1 MALINVI
8 GFVVSNIF
16 YNLVF
21 MFLSLQ
27 ITTDIRTL
35 LESVQ
40 RNLTFI
46 FIVFSDAAHML
57 LCNSV

>member
-8 GFVVSNIF
+8 AFVVSNIF

-27 ITTDIRTL
+27 ITTDISTL

>member
-46 FIVFSDAAHML
+46 FIFFSDAAHML

>member
-1 MALINVI
+1 MA
-8 GFVVSNIF
+8 
-16 YNLVF
+16 NLVF

-27 ITTDIRTL
+27 ITTDINKL

>member
-27 ITTDIRTL
+27 ITTDTRTL

>member
-35 LESVQ
+35 LESV
-40 RNLTFI
+40 
-46 FIVFSDAAHML
+46 
-57 LCNSV
+57 